1 MIQATK
7 QRITAL
13 RTKRSEV
20 LNKVQTGDS
29 RIEDLQK
36 QVTML
41 QNQVLTIHNEMKEL
55 KRIKAEDGNL
65 ADIDWEISEEMNTL
79 KRLEH
84 KDHIE

>member
-7 QRITAL
+7 QRITVL

-20 LNKVQTGDS
+20 LNKAQTGDS